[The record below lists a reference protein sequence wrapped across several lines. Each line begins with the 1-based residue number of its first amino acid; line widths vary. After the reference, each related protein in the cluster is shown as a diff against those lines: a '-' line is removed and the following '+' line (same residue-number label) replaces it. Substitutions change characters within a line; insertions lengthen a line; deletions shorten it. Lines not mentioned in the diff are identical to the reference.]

1 MEHLDL
7 DGNHI
12 TNATLER
19 IHALLEEVKKP
30 AMLAEMDNND
40 DDEEFD
46 DGFDLSEFALSL
58 VCLET
63 NRCAHPIGRT
73 RIGRENFSFSFLFLS
88 QS

>member
-63 NRCAHPIGRT
+63 NRCVHPIG
-73 RIGRENFSFSFLFLS
+73 
-88 QS
+88 